1 MAAAN
6 ESQGLKIAVAVFIAL
21 TVILM
26 VSSYFLFTNGQSAE
40 AKMQSAE
47 EALRKAKA
55 AQDLAVN
62 QYDTLRNKIG
72 VKASEIEPANE
83 EISAQMKKMAERIG
97 AALEPVNNAVQKA
110 KQANLQGPE
119 LDEAA
124 QNVQKGVSSFQSEP
138 NKTYMSAIE
147 RMAEIFENMS
157 MLTTEMALNYVNLRR
172 SLESA
177 TSVAKSQVDTQTG
190 AASKAHAETLEEN
203 KRHEEERSTLL
214 TKVDQLQTA
223 LDKVQNELLA
233 AKTEITRQS
242 EDFARQRETFL
253 AIQRELRDKN
263 ERNNENI
270 LDRPDGYVQYVDYET
285 KEVLVSLT
293 RRMGAKPQMKM
304 TIFDAKS
311 PGIPT
316 EKPKGNIELTSVGET
331 SSHAR
336 IVKTDNSIDPIRVG
350 DIVYSPSWSPNQP
363 TRFALVGKMDVNRDG
378 RDDRQELK
386 RMIQESGG
394 VVDFDLPPGDL
405 GKPIGA
411 INPRI
416 DWYVIDDRPPFRD
429 IFAKQTDSA
438 VAQQA
443 KDQKSS
449 SDAVKECRLNGI
461 RPMTIG
467 KLLAY
472 LGYDMN
478 SPVLGRT
485 EAYDSGAMRRLTAPR
500 HAAEAQPKAAA
511 PATKAEAADEMKK
524 DDDAAAKKDDEPAA
538 KKDDAGDDDEPKP
551 KAKAKAAVKK
561 AEAKK
566 KAADDE

>member
-6 ESQGLKIAVAVFIAL
+6 ESQGLKIAVAAFITL

-26 VSSYFLFTNGQSAE
+26 VSSYFLYSNGVSETARNDAAQES
-40 AKMQSAE
+40 
-47 EALRKAKA
+47 LRKAKA
-55 AQDLAVN
+55 AQELAVN
-62 QYDTLRNKIG
+62 QYDALRNRIG
-72 VKASEIEPANE
+72 VKLSEIDPVNEEMALHMKKMGERLGATLEPANAAV
-83 EISAQMKKMAERIG
+83 SKAQQGG
-97 AALEPVNNAVQKA
+97 A
-110 KQANLQGPE
+110 QGPE
-119 LDEAA
+119 LDEAR
-124 QNVQKGVSSFQSEP
+124 QNVQKAIASFQSEP
-138 NKTYMSAIE
+138 NKTYMSAMD
-147 RMAEIFENMS
+147 RMAEIFESYS
-157 MLTTEMALNYVNLRR
+157 MLTTEMALNYLNLRR
-172 SLESA
+172 SLEA
-177 TSVAKSQVDTQTG
+177 AQSVAKQQVDLQTG
-190 AASKAHAETLEEN
+190 AASKAHTETVEET
-203 KRHEEERSTLL
+203 KRHEDERSTLL

-233 AKTEITRQS
+233 AKTEITRQG

-253 AIQRELRDKN
+253 TIQRELRDKV

-270 LDRPDGYVQYVDYET
+270 LDRPDGYVLYVDYET
-285 KEVLVSLT
+285 AEVLVSIN
-293 RRMGAKPQMKM
+293 RQMGARPQMKM
-304 TIFDAKS
+304 TIFDAHS

-336 IVKTDNSIDPIRVG
+336 ITKTGSRIDPIRVG

-363 TRFALVGKMDVNRDG
+363 TRFALVGKMDVNRDS

-394 VVDFDLPPGDL
+394 VVDYDLPPNDL
-405 GKPIGA
+405 GKPLGA

-429 IFAKQTDSA
+429 IFAKQTDAAIASA
-438 VAQQA
+438 A
-443 KDQKSS
+443 KDQKAT

-472 LGYDMN
+472 LGYDM
-478 SPVLGRT
+478 STPILGRT
-485 EAYDSGAMRRLTAPR
+485 EVSDSSAMRRLVSPR
-500 HAAEAQPKAAA
+500 RVPEGQPKAAS
-511 PATKAEAADEMKK
+511 PTTKAEGADEMKK
-524 DDDAAAKKDDEPAA
+524 DDDAAEKKDEPAA

-551 KAKAKAAVKK
+551 KAKAKAKAKAAVKK
-561 AEAKK
+561 AAEG
-566 KAADDE
+566 DE